1 MGEIARLYLEE
12 NKIHILLS
20 PKNTEALL
28 IALTDS
34 IEDIYAD
41 AKNALNEGVEGDRG
55 TKGVKLNLDFEI
67 NINAATKARVSE
79 LKQKLIKQLQID
91 MSDAVEEQAQPES
104 SSSRPASPASPEED
118 GDNGEGQED
127 QSQNHEESVPSEEG
141 KQEDRDEKATP
152 KRKASRK
159 SSAKAKSKTKSK
171 VKPKAKA
178 KPKGQKK
185 KYGRRGA
192 DERYGGGL
200 FKKEEKK

>member
-1 MGEIARLYLEE
+1 LGEIARLYLEE
-12 NKIHILLS
+12 NKIHLLLS
-20 PKNTEALL
+20 PKNTESIL
-28 IALTDS
+28 IALIDS
-34 IEDIYAD
+34 IEDVYAD

-55 TKGVKLNLDFEI
+55 TKGIKFNLDFEI

-79 LKQKLIKQLQID
+79 LKQKLTKQLQID
-91 MSDAVEEQAQPES
+91 MSDAGKEQAQPES

-118 GDNGEGQED
+118 GDNGERQED
-127 QSQNHEESVPSEEG
+127 QSQNHEESVPSDEG
-141 KQEDRDEKATP
+141 KQEDRDEEATP

-159 SSAKAKSKTKSK
+159 SPAKAKSK

-200 FKKEEKK
+200 FNKEEKK